1 MRVLYNLTGEFQ
13 YSGLLRTRGSF
24 SRHISEYFVYK
35 NNFAKGIDK
44 EKVFDKIIL
53 TKLMM
58 KEQEVRPVERVEIAI
73 IGTGP
78 GGVSAALTACNR
90 NKRIMLLG
98 SREMS
103 AKVAKAHEIRNYPG
117 LPFVRGADMAAA
129 FRDQLDR
136 MGIEI
141 TEKRVGAVYAMGD
154 YFALQ
159 AGEEMIEAEAVILAT
174 GVVQAKP
181 LPGEEELLG
190 RGVSYCATCD
200 APLYRGKT
208 TAVIAYSPSEEK
220 EAVFLNEVCARVIY
234 FPMYKEE
241 PTLPES
247 VEIIREKAVEIAQ
260 ADGRRIVKTEDG
272 EYFADG
278 VFVLREAVA
287 PGQLVPG
294 LETEGQHVKVNRKM
308 ETSLPGVFACG
319 DITGTPYQYVKA
331 AGEGNV
337 AAISAAA
344 FIDRRR
350 RSE

>member
-1 MRVLYNLTGEFQ
+1 M
-13 YSGLLRTRGSF
+13 
-24 SRHISEYFVYK
+24 
-35 NNFAKGIDK
+35 
-44 EKVFDKIIL
+44 
-53 TKLMM
+53 
-58 KEQEVRPVERVEIAI
+58 ERAEIAI

-78 GGVSAALTACNR
+78 AGVSAALTACNR
-90 NKRIMLLG
+90 NKRILLFG

-103 AKVAKAHEIRNYPG
+103 AKVSRAHEIRNYPG
-117 LPFVRGADMAAA
+117 LPFVKGADLAAA

-141 TEKRVGAVYAMGD
+141 TEKRIGTVYAMGD

-159 AGEEMIEAEAVILAT
+159 AGEEMIEAETVILAT

-200 APLYRGKT
+200 AALYRGKT
-208 TAVIAYSPSEEK
+208 AAVIGYSPSEEK
-220 EAVFLNEVCARVIY
+220 EAAFLNEVCSKVVY
-234 FPMYKEE
+234 FPMYREE
-241 PTLPES
+241 TDLPEG
-247 VEIIREKAVEIAQ
+247 VEVIRETVTTIAQ
-260 ADGRRIVKTEDG
+260 ADGRRIVKTDG
-272 EYFADG
+272 GDYPADG
-278 VFVLREAVA
+278 VFILREAVA

-294 LETEGQHVKVNRKM
+294 LETEGAHVKVNRGM
-308 ETSLPGVFACG
+308 ETNLPGVFACG

-344 FIDRRR
+344 YIERKKKNGGKLNG
-350 RSE
+350 